1 MGPAAGRVRNV
12 LDDLVWTPVL
22 IACQLVLF
30 TKLECQVNF
39 CRTQLKLLEKSKK
52 YSLIGFVDVHD
63 SQKLLC
69 QTNQQFFPKKLINTT
84 KNCILPEKR
93 IHQKKSIQPRILQK
107 KCRQC
112 AIPYTCIAIISAIF
126 LQFIDKN
133 HYFDQ
138 KSLLWHKTN
147 ILSEACCLASVK
159 LIN

>member
-22 IACQLVLF
+22 IAYQLVLF
-30 TKLECQVNF
+30 SKLECQVNF
-39 CRTQLKLLEKSKK
+39 CRTQLTLLEKSKK
-52 YSLIGFVDVHD
+52 YSLTGFVDVHD

-69 QTNQQFFPKKLINTT
+69 QTNQQFFSKKIDKHHQKLHTSGK
-84 KNCILPEKR
+84 KNSP
-93 IHQKKSIQPRILQK
+93 KKSIQPRILQK

-112 AIPYTCIAIISAIF
+112 AIPYTCIAIILAIF

-138 KSLLWHKTN
+138 TFFSGL
-147 ILSEACCLASVK
+147 K
-159 LIN
+159 LT